1 MMLAIIATDKPTII
15 PKMDLVVPELIA
27 IADKN
32 GKEHIIKN
40 FSNFVRLV
48 FKKAI
53 PINGSTQNSIAVW
66 CTLSTIGAKNFSYFN
81 FSPKIELA

>member
-1 MMLAIIATDKPTII
+1 
-15 PKMDLVVPELIA
+15 MDLVVPELIA
-27 IADKN
+27 IADKI

-53 PINGSTQNSIAVW
+53 PINGSTQNSIAV
-66 CTLSTIGAKNFSYFN
+66 
-81 FSPKIELA
+81 